1 MSRLRVIES
10 VSNDPWFN
18 LALEERLL
26 RSIEKD
32 TVVLYLWR
40 NAPTVVIGRH
50 QNPWVECR
58 LDAMDAEGVKLSRR
72 ASGGGAVYHDLGN
85 SNFTFVCRRSDYS
98 VPRQIGVVVDA
109 LKRLEID
116 ARFAGRNDI
125 LVGDRKVSGSAFF
138 GTGDRWLHH
147 GTLLLHADL
156 GRLAHYLTVS
166 PAKIESKA
174 VASVRARVA
183 NLREFAPDL
192 DHAAAGG
199 ALVEAFAEEYGRGF
213 SIERLDPESLTGE
226 DPELVRLYDRY
237 RDETWRYGRTPRF
250 THQLERRFDWGGVE
264 LHLEVA
270 DGTIREAA
278 IFTDALSLDLVD
290 ALVGA
295 IEGTAYR
302 RADVAARIEA
312 TEGAHPEHGSAAR
325 DVAAWLAESLPSAG

>member
-1 MSRLRVIES
+1 MPRLRVIES

-26 RSIEKD
+26 RSIEED

-40 NAPTVVIGRH
+40 NDPTVVIGRH

-58 LDAMDAEGVKLSRR
+58 LDAMDADDVKLSRR

-85 SNFTFVCRRSDYS
+85 SNFTFVTRRPNYS
-98 VPRQIGVVVDA
+98 VERQIGVVVDA
-109 LKRLEID
+109 LKRLGID
-116 ARFAGRNDI
+116 ARFKGRNDI

-138 GTGDRWLHH
+138 ATGERWLHH

-166 PAKIESKA
+166 PAKIASKA
-174 VASVRARVA
+174 VASVRSRVA
-183 NLREFAPDL
+183 NLREFAPEI

-199 ALVEAFAEEYGRGF
+199 ALIEAFAEEYGRGF
-213 SIERLDPESLTGE
+213 SIERLDPETLTNE
-226 DPELVRLYDRY
+226 DPELVRLYEHY

-250 THQLERRFDWGGVE
+250 THQLEHRFEWGGVD
-264 LHLEVA
+264 LRLDVS

-278 IFTDALSLDLVD
+278 IFTDALSLGLVD
-290 ALVGA
+290 ALVEA
-295 IEGTAYR
+295 LEGTAYR
-302 RADVAARIEA
+302 RADVAATIQSS
-312 TEGAHPEHGSAAR
+312 EGAHAKHGAQAK
-325 DVAAWLAESLPSAG
+325 DVATWLADALPTG